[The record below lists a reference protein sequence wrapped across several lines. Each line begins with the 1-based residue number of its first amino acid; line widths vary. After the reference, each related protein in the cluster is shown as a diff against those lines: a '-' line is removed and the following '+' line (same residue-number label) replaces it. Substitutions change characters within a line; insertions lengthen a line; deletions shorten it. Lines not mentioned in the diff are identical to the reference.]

1 MTTFTTLRRK
11 QIAMSSTTSKV
22 ALVVGALLIST
33 AFVLAQER
41 PGGGESALVW
51 PHPGVKRTLSTRG

>member
-1 MTTFTTLRRK
+1 MTTFTTLRAK
-11 QIAMSSTTSKV
+11 QIAMSSTKSKI

-33 AFVLAQER
+33 AFVLSQER

-51 PHPGVKRTLSTRG
+51 PHPG